1 MADTLVA
8 VERREALPTV
18 SVGVGQLRDG
28 DGRHAV
34 LGVSVEIPLF
44 DRREGPIARA
54 NAVAKESRQRRRAV
68 ILAAQAELGRA
79 IDQFQQLQRVAERFD
94 ADSLSAL
101 PELERMARDAYRLGR
116 GSILELIDALLAGTE
131 KQIAHVELIEAV
143 LKAEVAVR
151 AASGELDIGMQ

>member
-1 MADTLVA
+1 M
-8 VERREALPTV
+8 
-18 SVGVGQLRDG
+18 GVGQLRDG